1 MIWFTRLLVF
11 VGAVASFQAVGAV
24 LPEALEG
31 IPLAGVEFYHA
42 RAERETGNDVGVTAA
57 VVGSL
62 GGKTNTIHISPDVV
76 RVEFN
81 GSAGLS
87 ADEMAS
93 AYLKKMSSKGAKLLN
108 RNLDGGVAKY
118 NGLWIFDMPEGSVA
132 PRLALWINGR
142 QADSHFWYV
151 WPAKMA
157 AISADE
163 LQRKISETGIV
174 SLYLNFETN
183 KSAIR
188 DVDRSQLEQAAT
200 MLKNNAQLKLRI
212 EGHTDNVGT
221 AKKNQALSLAR
232 AQSVAAAL
240 VLQGVAKD
248 RLVAVGMGDTKPLA
262 DNASPDG
269 RAKNRRVELVKR

>member
-76 RVEFN
+76 RAEFSGN
-81 GSAGLS
+81 AGLNV
-87 ADEMAS
+87 DEMVS

-108 RNLDGGVAKY
+108 KSLEGEAKY
-118 NGLWIFDMPEGSVA
+118 NGLWVFDMPDGSLA

-142 QADSHFWYV
+142 HARNHFWYV
-151 WPAKMA
+151 WPAKIA

-163 LQRKISETGIV
+163 MQKKISKTGIV